1 MTDPKNALD
10 PDSCEYWQA
19 SIGEFNKTMAPH
31 QQTFQRFAKWFAGD
45 MSDVEKD
52 VRKLYR
58 LQGGVTLVN
67 MLNLVTRQTRAD
79 MFFRSPTFLV
89 SPTEPFGPTKMTPE
103 LAHHETRLLNDWKED
118 ANLFHEGRKCITD
131 MLLSHIGV
139 MKVGY
144 SADVAVDYD
153 LVESQRILAQTEN
166 DMIVAGRYP
175 RVKPDDVNRVHL
187 ESHRAYLSAIER
199 GDIPATKAVKN
210 YLIKHIEKHEQ
221 IEQKQGGDRPTETIR
236 NERVYARRVN
246 PLRFYYDLWA
256 ESPSEREWVGEAFL
270 RPMSQVNNDERYDK
284 SARLAVQAAEVSEIN
299 DARLSSQLRDD
310 HKPQDPMVLIY
321 EIIDLRRKKIITY
334 AQGASKP
341 LRVVPYAMADILPS
355 GPYITAS
362 FAEHP
367 LDDIGIAPPK
377 VYEGHQLAATLLASI
392 STQVAKRMIPKT
404 VFAAEAITPEEIEE
418 IKKGLPA
425 GLIPLRRMRQG
436 QSINE
441 VIQNLPLPQ
450 LPQEL
455 FHMEDRHRRAV
466 EQYSGLGSA
475 RAGGGDF
482 SRTATASAIISE
494 SSSSLSEDLVSVVDD
509 FLSRIGRAVLRIM
522 RRYYSPAL
530 VGELIGEA
538 AIMAWP
544 PVWTKRDIL
553 NDKNAIV
560 VPGSTKRKN
569 TAVDQKMLIEF
580 YGLAQADPNID
591 PFVKAQ
597 LVKRICDAAGLFG
610 LNFEGMDKNVLVQTV
625 LQDPQLL
632 MTILQTAMQNGL
644 LPTPGPDKS
653 EGGPAT
659 RPARRARDGAQ
670 ESSGVQ
676 GGTAN
681 VGGGRVSTGA
691 SKGDRKREVR

>member
-1 MTDPKNALD
+1 MQTADKFLD
-10 PDSCEYWQA
+10 RESPEYWKA
-19 SIGEFNKTMAPH
+19 NIGEFNKTMATH
-31 QQTFQRFAKWFAGD
+31 QQAFQRFSRWFAGD
-45 MSDVEKD
+45 MTDVEKD
-52 VRKLYR
+52 VRRTYK

-89 SPTEPFGPTKMTPE
+89 SPVEPFGPSKMTPD

-139 MKVGY
+139 MKLGY

-153 LVESQRILAQTEN
+153 LIESQRLLAQTEN

-175 RVKPDDVNRVHL
+175 RVKPDDVNTVHI
-187 ESHRAYLSAIER
+187 ESHKAYLAAIER
-199 GDIPATKAVKN
+199 GDIQATKGVKN

-221 IEQKQGGDRPTETIR
+221 AAEKHGGDRPTETVR

-270 RPMSQVNNDERYDK
+270 RPMSQVVNDVRYNAT
-284 SARLAVQAAEVSEIN
+284 ARMAVQPAETSEIN
-299 DARLSSQLRDD
+299 DARLSSQLREDF
-310 HKPQDPMVLIY
+310 KPQDPMVLLY
-321 EIIDLRRKKIITY
+321 EIIDLRKKMIITF
-334 AQGASKP
+334 AQGASKA
-341 LRVVPYAMADILPS
+341 LRTVPYAMADILPA

-367 LDDIGIAPPK
+367 LDDIGIAPPR

-392 STQVAKRMIPKT
+392 STQVAKRMVPKT
-404 VFAAEAITPEEIEE
+404 VFAAESITPEEIED
-418 IKKGLPA
+418 IKKALPA

-436 QSINE
+436 QSIDD
-441 VIQNLPLPQ
+441 IIKNLPLPT
-450 LPQEL
+450 LPPEL
-455 FHMEDRHRRAV
+455 LLMEDRHRRAI

-494 SSSSLSEDLVSVVDD
+494 SSSSLSEDLVSVIDD
-509 FLSRIGRAVLRIM
+509 FLSRIGRGVLRIM
-522 RRYYSPAL
+522 RRYYTPAL
-530 VGELIGEA
+530 VGELIGES

-544 PVWTKRDIL
+544 SVWTRRDIIH
-553 NDKNAIV
+553 DKNAIV

-580 YGLAQADPNID
+580 YGLAQSDPNID

-610 LNFEGMDKNVLVQTV
+610 LNFEGMDKNVLMQTV
-625 LQDPQLL
+625 LNDPELL
-632 MTILQTAMQNGL
+632 MGIIQMAMQSGL
-644 LPTPGPDKS
+644 LPTPTPDKS

-659 RPARRARDGAQ
+659 RPARRAKDGAQ
-670 ESSGVQ
+670 ETSGVQ

-681 VGGGRVSTGA
+681 VGGGRVPTGA
-691 SKGDRKREVR
+691 SRGDKPRAVR